1 MLKKLSSHLS
11 GLATPFLNDITSA
24 VTGLTAGSAIS
35 GEQGKVAAQLLKKSP
50 FEKMD
55 SPMEALKRDPLAF
68 SQVQYPLDL
77 TNNEQGHYILFY
89 TLANR
94 FGNAGQELEFS
105 SKMGL
110 GKVKTSGNRGPH
122 SDGTKTIG
130 DLRKQT
136 GGVAAVKQDNS
147 IYSEVP
153 SHTQVTSA
161 IALYMPPG
169 VTVSYKNDYEA
180 KATELSG
187 DMVNMVGNVKSA
199 TNTSQALDA
208 IKAGVVSGAGQY
220 GKNIVGDALEMVGM
234 GNAVEVVS
242 KALGVAVNP
251 REEQFYTGPQFR
263 SFSYAFDFWPRS
275 QQELDAAY
283 NIISLF
289 KYHSAPAMESVS
301 KGRMFYVPSE
311 FEIHY
316 MHIDR
321 DNADGEAKN
330 NTYMNKISKCVCTSV
345 DVNYGPEGEFKAF
358 SKTGAPIHYKLTLGF
373 TETEFITKN
382 NIYNKGM

>member
-1 MLKKLSSHLS
+1 MFKKLSSHLS
-11 GLATPFLNDITSA
+11 GLATPFLSDITSA
-24 VTGLTAGSAIS
+24 VNGLTSGSAIS

-55 SPMEALKRDPLAF
+55 SPMEALKRNPLAF
-68 SQVQYPLDL
+68 SQVQYPIDL

-89 TLANR
+89 TLMNR
-94 FGNAGQELEFS
+94 FGNAGQQLQFS
-105 SKMGL
+105 ADMGL
-110 GKVKTSGNRGPH
+110 GKVTQGRGGPH
-122 SDGTKTIG
+122 SDGKKSIG

-136 GGVAAVKQDNS
+136 GGVAAVKQENS
-147 IYSEVP
+147 IFSEMP
-153 SHTQVTSA
+153 THTQVTSA

-180 KATELSG
+180 KDTNFAG
-187 DMVNMVGNVKSA
+187 DITKMVGGVNSA
-199 TNTSQALDA
+199 QSMSEKLDA
-208 IKAGVVSGAGQY
+208 VKAGVVGGAAVY
-220 GKNIVGDALEMVGM
+220 GKEIVGDALEMVKL

-275 QQELDAAY
+275 QQELDAAT

-289 KYHSAPAMESVS
+289 KYHSAPGMESKS
-301 KGRMFYVPSE
+301 AGRMFIVPSE

-316 MHIDR
+316 MYIDSQDR
-321 DNADGEAKN
+321 QAKTN
-330 NTYMNKISKCVCTSV
+330 SYMNKISKCVCTSV

>member
-1 MLKKLSSHLS
+1 MFNKVKSHLS
-11 GLATPFLNDITSA
+11 KMATPFLNDITSA
-24 VTGLTAGSAIS
+24 VGGLTSGSAIS
-35 GEQGKVAAQLLKKSP
+35 GAEGKVAAQLLKKSP
-50 FEKMD
+50 LEAKD
-55 SPMEALKRDPLAF
+55 SPMEALKRNPLDF

-89 TLANR
+89 TLMNR
-94 FGNAGQELEFS
+94 FGNAGQQLQFS
-105 SKMGL
+105 ADMGL
-110 GKVKTSGNRGPH
+110 GKVTSGGGM
-122 SDGTKTIG
+122 DFGGKKTIG
-130 DLRKQT
+130 DLRKKT
-136 GGVAAVKQDNS
+136 GNVSAVKQDNS
-147 IYSEVP
+147 IFSELP
-153 SHTQVTSA
+153 THTQVTSA

-180 KATELSG
+180 KDTNFAG
-187 DMVNMVGNVKSA
+187 DMTKMVGGVSTA
-199 TNTSQALDA
+199 TSMAGKLDA
-208 IKAGVVSGAGQY
+208 VKAGVISGAGVY
-220 GKNIVGDALEMVGM
+220 GKNIVGDALEMVGL

-251 REEQFYTGPQFR
+251 RQEQFYTGPQFR

-275 QQELDAAY
+275 QQELDAAS

-289 KYHSAPAMESVS
+289 KYHSAPGMESKS
-301 KGRMFYVPSE
+301 AGRMFIVPSE

-316 MHIDR
+316 MHVSKDS
-321 DNADGEAKN
+321 DTAVE

-358 SKTGAPIHYKLTLGF
+358 STNGAPIHYKLSLGF

-382 NIYNKGM
+382 SIYNKGM

>member
-1 MLKKLSSHLS
+1 MFNKVKSHLS
-11 GLATPFLNDITSA
+11 KMATPFLDDITSA
-24 VTGLTAGSAIS
+24 VNGLTQGSSIS
-35 GEQGKVAAQLLKKSP
+35 GAEGKVAAQLLKKSP
-50 FEKMD
+50 LEAKD
-55 SPMEALKRDPLAF
+55 SPMEALKRNPLDF

-89 TLANR
+89 TLMNR
-94 FGNAGQELEFS
+94 FGNAGQQLQFS
-105 SKMGL
+105 ADMGL
-110 GKVKTSGNRGPH
+110 GKVTSGGGM
-122 SDGTKTIG
+122 DFGGKKTIG
-130 DLRKQT
+130 DLRKKT
-136 GGVAAVKQDNS
+136 GNVSAVKQDNS
-147 IYSEVP
+147 IFSELP
-153 SHTQVTSA
+153 THTQVTSA

-180 KATELSG
+180 KETNFAG
-187 DMVNMVGNVKSA
+187 DMTKMVGGVSTA
-199 TNTSQALDA
+199 TSMAGKLDA
-208 IKAGVVSGAGQY
+208 VKAGVISGAGVY
-220 GKNIVGDALEMVGM
+220 GKNIVGDALEMVGL

-263 SFSYAFDFWPRS
+263 SFSYTFDFWPRS
-275 QQELDAAY
+275 QQELDAAS

-289 KYHSAPAMESVS
+289 KYHSAPGMESKS
-301 KGRMFYVPSE
+301 AGRMFIVPSE

-316 MHIDR
+316 MYIDS
-321 DNADGEAKN
+321 ADGEAKN
-330 NTYMNKISKCVCTSV
+330 NTYMNKIAKCVCTSV

-358 SKTGAPIHYKLTLGF
+358 SKTGAPIHYKLSLGF

>member
-11 GLATPFLNDITSA
+11 GLATPFLSDITSA
-24 VTGLTAGSAIS
+24 VNGLTSGSAIS

-89 TLANR
+89 TLMNR
-94 FGNAGQELEFS
+94 FGNAGQQLQFS
-105 SKMGL
+105 ADMGL
-110 GKVKTSGNRGPH
+110 GKVTSTGGGM
-122 SDGTKTIG
+122 DFGGKKTIG

-199 TNTSQALDA
+199 TNTAQALDA

-220 GKNIVGDALEMVGM
+220 GKNIVGEALEMVGM

-263 SFSYAFDFWPRS
+263 SFSYSFDFWPRS
-275 QQELDAAY
+275 QQELDAAT

-316 MHIDR
+316 MYIDSE
-321 DNADGEAKN
+321 DGQAKN

-358 SKTGAPIHYKLTLGF
+358 SKNGAPIHYKLSLGF

>member
-1 MLKKLSSHLS
+1 MFKKLSSHLS
-11 GLATPFLNDITSA
+11 GLATPFLSDITSA
-24 VTGLTAGSAIS
+24 VNGLTSGSAMS

-68 SQVQYPLDL
+68 SQVQYPVDL
-77 TNNEQGHYILFY
+77 TNNEQVHYILFY
-89 TLANR
+89 TLMNR
-94 FGNAGQELEFS
+94 FGNAGQQLQFS
-105 SKMGL
+105 ADMGL
-110 GKVKTSGNRGPH
+110 GKVTQGRGGPH
-122 SDGTKTIG
+122 SDGKKSIG

-136 GGVAAVKQDNS
+136 GGVAAVKQENS
-147 IYSEVP
+147 IFSEMP
-153 SHTQVTSA
+153 THTQVTSA

-180 KATELSG
+180 KATALSG

-199 TNTSQALDA
+199 TNTSQALDT

-289 KYHSAPAMESVS
+289 KYHSAPSMESVS

-316 MHIDR
+316 MHIDSE
-321 DNADGEAKN
+321 DGQAKN

>member
-1 MLKKLSSHLS
+1 MFNKVKSHLS
-11 GLATPFLNDITSA
+11 KMATPFLNDITSA
-24 VTGLTAGSAIS
+24 VGGLTSGSAIS
-35 GEQGKVAAQLLKKSP
+35 GSEGKVAAQLLKKSP
-50 FEKMD
+50 LEAKD
-55 SPMEALKRDPLAF
+55 SPMEALKRNPLDF

-89 TLANR
+89 TLMNR
-94 FGNAGQELEFS
+94 FGNAGQQLQFS
-105 SKMGL
+105 ADMGL
-110 GKVKTSGNRGPH
+110 GKVTQGRGGPH
-122 SDGTKTIG
+122 TDGKKTIG
-130 DLRKQT
+130 DLRKKT
-136 GGVAAVKQDNS
+136 GNVAAVKQDNS
-147 IYSEVP
+147 IYSELP
-153 SHTQVTSA
+153 THTSVTSA

-180 KATELSG
+180 KETNFAG
-187 DMVNMVGNVKSA
+187 DMTKMVGGVSTA
-199 TNTSQALDA
+199 TSMAGKLDA
-208 IKAGVVSGAGQY
+208 VKAGVISGAGVY
-220 GKNIVGDALEMVGM
+220 GKNIVGDALEMVGL

-263 SFSYAFDFWPRS
+263 SFSYTFDFWPRS
-275 QQELDAAY
+275 QQELDAAT

-289 KYHSAPAMESVS
+289 KYHSAPGMESKS
-301 KGRMFYVPSE
+301 AGRMFIVPSE

-316 MHIDR
+316 MHIDSE
-321 DNADGEAKN
+321 DGQAKTN
-330 NTYMNKISKCVCTSV
+330 SYMNKISKCVCTSV

>member
-1 MLKKLSSHLS
+1 MFNKVKSHLS
-11 GLATPFLNDITSA
+11 KMATPFLNDITGA
-24 VTGLTAGSAIS
+24 VNSLTSGTAVS

-50 FEKMD
+50 LEAKD
-55 SPMEALKRDPLAF
+55 SPMEALKRDPLGF

-89 TLANR
+89 TLMNK
-94 FGNAGQELEFS
+94 FGNAGQQLQLS
-105 SKMGL
+105 ADMGL
-110 GKVKTSGNRGPH
+110 GQVSQARGGPH
-122 SDGTKTIG
+122 SDGKKTIG

-136 GGVAAVKQDNS
+136 GNVAAVKQDNS
-147 IYSEVP
+147 IYSELP
-153 SHTQVTSA
+153 THTQVTSA

-180 KATELSG
+180 KDTNFAG
-187 DMVNMVGNVKSA
+187 DIAKMVGGVSTAQSMAGK
-199 TNTSQALDA
+199 LDA
-208 IKAGVVSGAGQY
+208 VKKGVISGAGIY
-220 GKNIVGDALEMVGM
+220 GKDIVGEALEAVGL

-251 REEQFYTGPQFR
+251 RQEQFYTGPQFR

-275 QQELDAAY
+275 QQELDAAN
-283 NIISLF
+283 NIITLF
-289 KYHSAPAMESVS
+289 KYHSSPGMESKS
-301 KGRMFYVPSE
+301 AGRMFIVPSE

-316 MHIDR
+316 MHVSKDS
-321 DNADGEAKN
+321 DTAVE

-358 SKTGAPIHYKLTLGF
+358 STNGAPIHYKLSLGF

>member
-1 MLKKLSSHLS
+1 M
-11 GLATPFLNDITSA
+11 ATPFLNDITSA
-24 VTGLTAGSAIS
+24 VGGLTSGSAIS
-35 GEQGKVAAQLLKKSP
+35 GAEGKVAAQLLKKSP
-50 FEKMD
+50 LEAKD
-55 SPMEALKRDPLAF
+55 SPMEALKRNPLDF

-89 TLANR
+89 TLMNR
-94 FGNAGQELEFS
+94 FGNAGQQLQFS
-105 SKMGL
+105 ADMGL
-110 GKVKTSGNRGPH
+110 GKVTSGGGM
-122 SDGTKTIG
+122 DFGGKKTIG
-130 DLRKQT
+130 DLRKTT
-136 GGVAAVKQDNS
+136 GNVAAVKQDNS
-147 IYSEVP
+147 IFSELP
-153 SHTQVTSA
+153 THTQVTSA

-180 KATELSG
+180 KDTNFAG
-187 DMVNMVGNVKSA
+187 DIAKMVGGVTSA
-199 TNTSQALDA
+199 QSMSGKLDA
-208 IKAGVVSGAGQY
+208 VKKGVISGAGIY
-220 GKNIVGDALEMVGM
+220 GKNIVGEALEAVDL

-251 REEQFYTGPQFR
+251 RQEQFYTGPQFR

-275 QQELDAAY
+275 QQELDAAH

-289 KYHSAPAMESVS
+289 KYHSAPGMESKS
-301 KGRMFYVPSE
+301 AGRMFIVPSE

-316 MHIDR
+316 MHVSKDS
-321 DNADGEAKN
+321 DTAVE

-358 SKTGAPIHYKLTLGF
+358 STNGAPIHYKLSLGF

>member
-1 MLKKLSSHLS
+1 
-11 GLATPFLNDITSA
+11 
-24 VTGLTAGSAIS
+24 
-35 GEQGKVAAQLLKKSP
+35 
-50 FEKMD
+50 
-55 SPMEALKRDPLAF
+55 
-68 SQVQYPLDL
+68 
-77 TNNEQGHYILFY
+77 
-89 TLANR
+89 
-94 FGNAGQELEFS
+94 
-105 SKMGL
+105 
-110 GKVKTSGNRGPH
+110 
-122 SDGTKTIG
+122 
-130 DLRKQT
+130 
-136 GGVAAVKQDNS
+136 
-147 IYSEVP
+147 
-153 SHTQVTSA
+153 
-161 IALYMPPG
+161 
-169 VTVSYKNDYEA
+169 
-180 KATELSG
+180 
-187 DMVNMVGNVKSA
+187 
-199 TNTSQALDA
+199 
-208 IKAGVVSGAGQY
+208 
-220 GKNIVGDALEMVGM
+220 M

>member
-1 MLKKLSSHLS
+1 MFKKLSSHLS

-55 SPMEALKRDPLAF
+55 SPMEALKRNPLDF

-110 GKVKTSGNRGPH
+110 GKVTSGGGM
-122 SDGTKTIG
+122 DFGGKKTIG
-130 DLRKQT
+130 DLRKKT
-136 GGVAAVKQDNS
+136 GNVAAVKQDNS

-199 TNTSQALDA
+199 TNTAQALDA
-208 IKAGVVSGAGQY
+208 ITAGVVSGAGQY
-220 GKNIVGDALEMVGM
+220 GKNIVGEALEMVGM

-263 SFSYAFDFWPRS
+263 SFSYSFDFWPRS
-275 QQELDAAY
+275 QQELDAAT

-316 MHIDR
+316 MYIDSE
-321 DNADGEAKN
+321 DGQAKN

-358 SKTGAPIHYKLTLGF
+358 SKNGAPIHYKLSLGF

>member
-1 MLKKLSSHLS
+1 MFKKLSSHLS

-24 VTGLTAGSAIS
+24 VGGLTAGSAIS

-55 SPMEALKRDPLAF
+55 SPMEALKRNPLAF

-110 GKVKTSGNRGPH
+110 GKVTSGGGM
-122 SDGTKTIG
+122 DFGGKKTIG

-187 DMVNMVGNVKSA
+187 DMMNMVGNVKSA
-199 TNTSQALDA
+199 TNTAQALDA
-208 IKAGVVSGAGQY
+208 ITAGVVSGAGQY
-220 GKNIVGDALEMVGM
+220 GKNIVGEALEMVNM

-263 SFSYAFDFWPRS
+263 SFSYSFDFWPRS
-275 QQELDAAY
+275 QQELDAAT

-316 MHIDR
+316 MYIDSE
-321 DNADGEAKN
+321 DGQAKN

-358 SKTGAPIHYKLTLGF
+358 SKNGAPIHYKLSLGF

>member
-24 VTGLTAGSAIS
+24 VTGLTAGNAIS

-89 TLANR
+89 TLMNR
-94 FGNAGQELEFS
+94 YGNAGQQLQFS
-105 SKMGL
+105 ADMGL
-110 GKVKTSGNRGPH
+110 GKVTSGGGM
-122 SDGTKTIG
+122 DFGGKKTIG
-130 DLRKQT
+130 DLRKKT
-136 GGVAAVKQDNS
+136 GNVAAVKQDNS
-147 IYSEVP
+147 VYSELP
-153 SHTQVTSA
+153 THTSVTSA

-180 KATELSG
+180 KETNFAG
-187 DMVNMVGNVKSA
+187 DMTKMVGGVSTA
-199 TNTSQALDA
+199 TSMAGKLDA
-208 IKAGVVSGAGQY
+208 VKAGVISGAGVY
-220 GKNIVGDALEMVGM
+220 GKNIVGDALEMVGL

-263 SFSYAFDFWPRS
+263 SFSYTFDFWPRS
-275 QQELDAAY
+275 QQELDAAS

-289 KYHSAPAMESVS
+289 KYHSAPGMESKS
-301 KGRMFYVPSE
+301 AGRMFIVPSE

-316 MHIDR
+316 MYIDS
-321 DNADGEAKN
+321 ADGEAKN

-358 SKTGAPIHYKLTLGF
+358 SKTGAPIHYKLALGF

>member
-1 MLKKLSSHLS
+1 M
-11 GLATPFLNDITSA
+11 ATPFLNDITSA
-24 VTGLTAGSAIS
+24 VGGLTSGSAIS
-35 GEQGKVAAQLLKKSP
+35 GAEGKVAAQLLKKSP
-50 FEKMD
+50 LEAKD
-55 SPMEALKRDPLAF
+55 SPMEALKRNPLDF

-89 TLANR
+89 TLMNR
-94 FGNAGQELEFS
+94 FGNAGQQLQFS
-105 SKMGL
+105 ADMGL
-110 GKVKTSGNRGPH
+110 GKVTSGAAGM
-122 SDGTKTIG
+122 DFGGKKTIG
-130 DLRKQT
+130 DLRKKT
-136 GGVAAVKQDNS
+136 GNVAAVKQDNS
-147 IYSEVP
+147 IYSELP
-153 SHTQVTSA
+153 THTSVTSA

-180 KATELSG
+180 KETNFSG
-187 DMVNMVGNVKSA
+187 DIAKMVGNLSSA
-199 TNTSQALDA
+199 NDTKERLDAVITGAVGGAAAFGKNVVGEALDA
-208 IKAGVVSGAGQY
+208 
-220 GKNIVGDALEMVGM
+220 VGL
-234 GNAVEVVS
+234 GNATEVVS

-263 SFSYAFDFWPRS
+263 SFSYTFDFWPRS
-275 QQELDAAY
+275 QQELDAAS

-289 KYHSAPAMESVS
+289 KYHSAPGMESKS
-301 KGRMFYVPSE
+301 AGRMFIVPSE

-316 MHIDR
+316 MYIDS
-321 DNADGEAKN
+321 ADGEAKN

-358 SKTGAPIHYKLTLGF
+358 SKTGAPIHYKLALGF